1 MTTQPPG
8 VTGDMVGTREIRQ
21 QAAAPFNDA
30 VVTGDAVA
38 TGDYDPREDIE
49 AGVLMANGRLAGRQF
64 ASRAEA
70 EAWARPDLGDQVVEF
85 NVMCECSFTSS

>member
-1 MTTQPPG
+1 MVNTQVEQDLAG
-8 VTGDMVGTREIRQ
+8 AAVGI
-21 QAAAPFNDA
+21 D
-30 VVTGDAVA
+30 D
-38 TGDYDPREDIE
+38 DPREAIE

-85 NVMCECSFTSS
+85 NILCECSFTS

>member
-1 MTTQPPG
+1 M
-8 VTGDMVGTREIRQ
+8 VEVGD
-21 QAAAPFNDA
+21 
-30 VVTGDAVA
+30 
-38 TGDYDPREDIE
+38 DPREDIE

-85 NVMCECSFTSS
+85 NVLCECSFTS

>member
-1 MTTQPPG
+1 MVNKRVEQDAARAAVG
-8 VTGDMVGTREIRQ
+8 IGD
-21 QAAAPFNDA
+21 
-30 VVTGDAVA
+30 
-38 TGDYDPREDIE
+38 DPREAIE

-85 NVMCECSFTSS
+85 NILCECSFTS